1 VLRGKFLVLT
11 PDSAELPK
19 TLAIRGV
26 SVIPDFDTGLD
37 NDKASGELKE
47 LDEALKSKLVLAE
60 KFVDKYLLKL
70 VESKVEP
77 ANELPKEETDKRLCC
92 L

>member
-1 VLRGKFLVLT
+1 MTLI
-11 PDSAELPK
+11 PESAELPK

-26 SVIPDFDTGLD
+26 SVTPSFDTGLD
-37 NDKASGELKE
+37 NERASGAFKE
-47 LDEALKSKLVLAE
+47 LDAAPKSKLALDE
-60 KFVDKYLLKL
+60 KFADRYLLKL

-77 ANELPKEETDKRLCC
+77 ASELPREDTDRRLCC